1 MSLYC
6 TSGFKGIIPY
16 TPEQMEKMH
25 TRQLLKELRRT
36 HSYGCECCWGDE
48 DWKQLYCYRNQ
59 LKAVLA
65 TREHIPNKQ
74 ESKALRK
81 ARKKKGN

>member
-1 MSLYC
+1 MSMYC
-6 TSGFKGIIPY
+6 TSGFKDIDTY
-16 TPEQMEKMH
+16 TPEQMEKTP
-25 TRQLLKELRRT
+25 TRQLLAELRRSY
-36 HSYGCECCWGDE
+36 SYGCEYCWGDE
-48 DWKQLYCYRNQ
+48 EWKQLHQYKDQ

>member
-6 TSGFKGIIPY
+6 TSGFKGIVPY

-36 HSYGCECCWGDE
+36 HSYGCECCQGDE
-48 DWKQLYCYRNQ
+48 DWKQLHCYRNQ

-81 ARKKKGN
+81 ARKKKGK

>member
-1 MSLYC
+1 MSFYC
-6 TSGFKGIIPY
+6 TGGFKGIDTY

-36 HSYGCECCWGDE
+36 HSYGCEYCWKDE
-48 DWKQLYCYRNQ
+48 DWKQLRYYRRQ

-74 ESKALRK
+74 ESKKMRI